1 MDNHSFQDQPLPPE
15 ATQPPS
21 ELEPTTPSSAS
32 RLPVGVVA
40 ALAGVVL
47 AAGSA
52 TAWFTWQTVT
62 SRVPSPSPTVAV
74 SPSPLAQP
82 IENPPIAQEPDAAVS
97 PSAEPSGEPIAVV
110 QQRTVQVYWLKDDGQ
125 KTTLAPASVSV
136 ESGDR
141 PEEILNA
148 TFEALLLG
156 PTDTTTVGS
165 TIPRDTTLRSV
176 KVEDDGVHVDL
187 SSSFTQGGGS
197 TSMTGRLAQIVYTA
211 TTLEPDAK
219 VWISIEGKPLEVL
232 GGEGILVNQPT
243 SRADVSENFPL

>member
-1 MDNHSFQDQPLPPE
+1 MDNHSFQDQPLPSDTTEQPGLPE
-15 ATQPPS
+15 SA
-21 ELEPTTPSSAS
+21 PSSS

-62 SRVPSPSPTVAV
+62 SRAPQPEPTVAV
-74 SPSPLAQP
+74 SPSPLAAP
-82 IENPPIAQEPDAAVS
+82 IENPPIAQEPAVDA
-97 PSAEPSGEPIAVV
+97 PSNAEPTGEPIAVV

-141 PEEILNA
+141 PEEILKA

-156 PTDTTTVGS
+156 PSDNTVGS

-187 SSSFTQGGGS
+187 SNSFTQGGGS
-197 TSMTGRLAQIVYTA
+197 TSMTGRLAQVVYTA
-211 TTLEPDAK
+211 TTLDPNAK
-219 VWISIEGKPLEVL
+219 VWITIEGKPLEVL

-243 SRADVSENFPL
+243 SRADIAEDFSL

>member
-1 MDNHSFQDQPLPPE
+1 M
-15 ATQPPS
+15 
-21 ELEPTTPSSAS
+21 
-32 RLPVGVVA
+32 PVGVVA

-62 SRVPSPSPTVAV
+62 SRAPQPEPTVTV

-82 IENPPIAQEPDAAVS
+82 LENPPIAQEPDAATS
-97 PSAEPSGEPIAVV
+97 PSTEPTGKPIAVV

-141 PEEILNA
+141 PEEILKA
-148 TFEALLLG
+148 AFEALLLG
-156 PTDTTTVGS
+156 PSDNTVGS
-165 TIPRDTTLRSV
+165 TIPRDTTLRSI
-176 KVEDDGVHVDL
+176 KVEEDGVHVDL

-197 TSMTGRLAQIVYTA
+197 TSMTGRLAQVVYTA
-211 TTLEPDAK
+211 TTLEPDAN
-219 VWISIEGKPLEVL
+219 VWITVEGKPLEVL

>member
-1 MDNHSFQDQPLPPE
+1 MDNHSFQDQPLPSDTTE
-15 ATQPPS
+15 QPGLAES
-21 ELEPTTPSSAS
+21 SPSSS

-62 SRVPSPSPTVAV
+62 SRAPQPEPTVAV
-74 SPSPLAQP
+74 SPSPLAAP
-82 IENPPIAQEPDAAVS
+82 IEDPPIAQEPAVDA
-97 PSAEPSGEPIAVV
+97 PSDAEPTGEPIAVV

-125 KTTLAPASVSV
+125 KTTLVPASVSV

-141 PEEILNA
+141 PEEILKA

-156 PTDTTTVGS
+156 PSDNTVGS

-187 SSSFTQGGGS
+187 SNSFTQGGGS
-197 TSMTGRLAQIVYTA
+197 TSMTGRLAQVVYTA
-211 TTLEPDAK
+211 TTLDPNAK
-219 VWISIEGKPLEVL
+219 VWITIEGKPLEVL

-243 SRADVSENFPL
+243 SRADIAEDFSL

>member
-1 MDNHSFQDQPLPPE
+1 MDNHSFQDQPLPVDTTEQPGRPE
-15 ATQPPS
+15 SA
-21 ELEPTTPSSAS
+21 PSSS

-62 SRVPSPSPTVAV
+62 SRAPQPEPTVAV

-82 IENPPIAQEPDAAVS
+82 IENPPIAQEPEVAAS
-97 PSAEPSGEPIAVV
+97 PSAEPTGEPIAVV

-141 PEEILNA
+141 PEEILKA

-156 PTDTTTVGS
+156 PSDKTVGS
-165 TIPRDTTLRSV
+165 TIPRDTTLRSIEV
-176 KVEDDGVHVDL
+176 KDDGVHVDL
-187 SSSFTQGGGS
+187 SNGFTQGGGS
-197 TSMTGRLAQIVYTA
+197 TSMTGRLAQVVYTA
-211 TTLEPDAK
+211 TTLDPNAK
-219 VWISIEGKPLEVL
+219 VWITIEGKPLEVL

-243 SRADVSENFPL
+243 SRAEVAEDFAL

>member
-1 MDNHSFQDQPLPPE
+1 MDNHSFQDQPLPSDTTE
-15 ATQPPS
+15 QPGLAES
-21 ELEPTTPSSAS
+21 SPSSS

-62 SRVPSPSPTVAV
+62 SRAPQPEPTVAV
-74 SPSPLAQP
+74 SPSPLAAP
-82 IENPPIAQEPDAAVS
+82 IEDPPIAQEPAVDA
-97 PSAEPSGEPIAVV
+97 PSNAEPTGEPIAVV

-125 KTTLAPASVSV
+125 KTTLVPASVSV

-141 PEEILNA
+141 PEEILKA

-156 PTDTTTVGS
+156 PSDNTVGS

-187 SSSFTQGGGS
+187 SNSFTQGGGS
-197 TSMTGRLAQIVYTA
+197 TSMTGRLAQVVYTA
-211 TTLEPDAK
+211 TTLDPNAK
-219 VWISIEGKPLEVL
+219 VWITIEGKPLEVL

-243 SRADVSENFPL
+243 SRADIAEDFSL

>member
-1 MDNHSFQDQPLPPE
+1 MDNHSFQDQPLPNKPAETPE
-15 ATQPPS
+15 MS
-21 ELEPTTPSSAS
+21 ESSGSSS
-32 RLPVGVVA
+32 RLPMGVVA

-62 SRVPSPSPTVAV
+62 SRAPQPEPTVAV

-82 IENPPIAQEPDAAVS
+82 LENPPTAQEPGAAAS
-97 PSAEPSGEPIAVV
+97 PSTEPTGEPIAVV
-110 QQRTVQVYWLKDDGQ
+110 QQRTVQVYWLKDDGTR
-125 KTTLAPASVSV
+125 TTLAPASVSV

-141 PEEILNA
+141 PEEILKA
-148 TFEALLLG
+148 AFEALLLG
-156 PTDTTTVGS
+156 PSDNTVGS

-176 KVEDDGVHVDL
+176 EVEEDGVHVDL

-197 TSMTGRLAQIVYTA
+197 ASMTGRLAQVVYTA
-211 TTLEPDAK
+211 TTLEPDAN
-219 VWISIEGKPLEVL
+219 VWITVEGKPLEVL
-232 GGEGILVNQPT
+232 GGEGVLVNQPT